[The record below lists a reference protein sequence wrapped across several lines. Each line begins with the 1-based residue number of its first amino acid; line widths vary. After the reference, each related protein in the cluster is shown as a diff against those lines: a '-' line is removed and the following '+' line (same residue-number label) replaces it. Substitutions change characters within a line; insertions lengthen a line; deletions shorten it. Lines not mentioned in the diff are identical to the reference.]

1 MSRSVQGPD
10 VCFRKLKSSA
20 AGNGGTMLIVCRKPG
35 QDLEFTYSDVLQ
47 IADEAG
53 SERTTARVPNG
64 SGGETECDFDKSDL
78 FGNVTLS

>member
-1 MSRSVQGPD
+1 MR
-10 VCFRKLKSSA
+10 
-20 AGNGGTMLIVCRKPG
+20 GTVLYG
-35 QDLEFTYSDVLQ
+35 DVLQ